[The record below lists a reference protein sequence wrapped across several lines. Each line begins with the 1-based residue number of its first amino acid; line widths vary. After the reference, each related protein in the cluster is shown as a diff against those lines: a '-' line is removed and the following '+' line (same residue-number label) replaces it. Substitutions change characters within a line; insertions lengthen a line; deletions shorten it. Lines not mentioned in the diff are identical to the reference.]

1 MATSKTPLLTIR
13 QVMAGFAISDMTVYT
28 YRQGTP
34 TKDPMPS
41 HKDGARVGFKEAELV
56 KWGKKY
62 DLAWDADA
70 AAKALHVPA
79 TVAAKKSLPKPA
91 AKKTA
96 AKKAA
101 PAKKVSAKVVPLKPK
116 AQPAQAAAA
125 G

>member
-28 YRQGTP
+28 YRQGTA
-34 TKDPMPS
+34 TKDLMPS

-62 DLAWDADA
+62 GLAWNTAA
-70 AAKALHVPA
+70 AAKALTAITP
-79 TVAAKKSLPKPA
+79 TSAAKKA
-91 AKKTA
+91 VT
-96 AKKAA
+96 KKAA

-116 AQPAQAAAA
+116 AAQAQAAAA